1 MSQFQLK
8 NVRIKVIN
16 PTQQVSEKFSKRE
29 FVVTDS
35 SNGNYPQDI
44 LFQATQDKCPLL
56 DGFQLNDQV
65 DVSFNIRGREWTSPQ
80 GELKYFTS
88 LEAWRIERSG
98 SAPQIPNPSDFGI
111 TSGAPTSQEGN
122 PLDSTSD
129 ESDDLPF

>member
-56 DGFQLNDQV
+56 DGFQ
-65 DVSFNIRGREWTSPQ
+65 
-80 GELKYFTS
+80 
-88 LEAWRIERSG
+88 
-98 SAPQIPNPSDFGI
+98 
-111 TSGAPTSQEGN
+111 
-122 PLDSTSD
+122 
-129 ESDDLPF
+129 